1 MVERESRKVPARA
14 AGQRRRKAILEAA
27 YALFTEKGYA
37 AVTVDDII
45 RVAGGSKSTIYGLF
59 GNKEGVLQAVI
70 EDLAREMLREME
82 SAASPG
88 GTPREALTRIG
99 KRIAALA
106 LSENAINQYR
116 LAVANA
122 KTLPHLS
129 RLWYESGPKTTF
141 DGLADYLKRETEAG
155 RLSVADPARAA
166 VFFLGMV
173 ILKDHFTMS
182 IGAPAPSE
190 SEKEEIVKEAVRV
203 FLAAYGPAPGG
214 SGSGQGGGDA

>member
-1 MVERESRKVPARA
+1 MPARA

-70 EDLAREMLREME
+70 EDLAREMIREIE
-82 SAASPG
+82 SAAPGG
-88 GTPREALTRIG
+88 GTPRQALTRIG

-122 KTLPHLS
+122 KPLPNLS

-141 DGLADYLKRETEAG
+141 EGLASYLERETRAG
-155 RLSVADPARAA
+155 RLHVPDPVRAA

-173 ILKDHFTMS
+173 IFKDHLTMS
-182 IGAPAPSE
+182 IGADPPSE
-190 SEKEEIVKEAVRV
+190 AERAQLVRDAVEV
-203 FLAAYGPAPGG
+203 FLAAYGPRAAAPSPG
-214 SGSGQGGGDA
+214 SP